1 LSFTKKTWFSKLKQ
15 LLFFLK
21 VELSQIRQEVER
33 RLVEKEEEFECVRRS
48 HQKAIDQLQ
57 SHLEAEAKLK
67 AEAQRTK
74 KKLEADVQE
83 LEAALE
89 HAYAVAA
96 ENQKTLNKY
105 QDSIRSSSLRLEDEQ
120 KIKALARE
128 NLANAERRAHTI
140 QNALEESR
148 YYIIKFGI
156 YQKIFY
162 NFLLL

>member
-1 LSFTKKTWFSKLKQ
+1 
-15 LLFFLK
+15 
-21 VELSQIRQEVER
+21 
-33 RLVEKEEEFECVRRS
+33 VEKEEEFESVRRS
-48 HQKAIDQLQ
+48 HQKTIDQLQ
-57 SHLEAEAKLK
+57 SNLESEAKLK

-89 HAYAVAA
+89 HAHAVAA

-105 QDSIRSSSLRLEDEQ
+105 QDSIRSSSMRLEDEQ

-148 YYIIKFGI
+148 TLLEQADRARRAAEQVLISPM
-156 YQKIFY
+156 FY
-162 NFLLL
+162 EHLLLAKITKAQKCTVKLSVFLSF

>member
-1 LSFTKKTWFSKLKQ
+1 
-15 LLFFLK
+15 
-21 VELSQIRQEVER
+21 
-33 RLVEKEEEFECVRRS
+33 
-48 HQKAIDQLQ
+48 
-57 SHLEAEAKLK
+57 
-67 AEAQRTK
+67 
-74 KKLEADVQE
+74 VQE

-89 HAYAVAA
+89 HTYAVAA

-148 YYIIKFGI
+148 YYKIKFSI
-156 YQKIFY
+156 YQKISR
-162 NFLLL
+162 NFLFL

>member
-1 LSFTKKTWFSKLKQ
+1 M
-15 LLFFLK
+15 
-21 VELSQIRQEVER
+21 
-33 RLVEKEEEFECVRRS
+33 
-48 HQKAIDQLQ
+48 
-57 SHLEAEAKLK
+57 
-67 AEAQRTK
+67 
-74 KKLEADVQE
+74 QE